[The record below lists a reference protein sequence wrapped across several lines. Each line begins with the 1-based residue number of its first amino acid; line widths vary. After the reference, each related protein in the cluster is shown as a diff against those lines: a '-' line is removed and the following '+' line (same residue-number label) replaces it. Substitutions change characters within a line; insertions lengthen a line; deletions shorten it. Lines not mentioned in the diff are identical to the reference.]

1 MYAGVGGSLYPNW
14 PQSSVAG
21 YATTAAQSLIAYA
34 KANNLD
40 GYDLDFEN
48 GLNADWV
55 SQWTQIVPLLGV
67 SHKSSNVDLS
77 IQSLSELLVAH
88 GYLTKASE
96 YGVSQWY
103 VMRRAAVE
111 VS

>member
-55 SQWTQIVPLLGV
+55 SQWTQIIPLLGV
-67 SHKSSNVDLS
+67 SHKSSNVELS
-77 IQSLSELLVAH
+77 IQSLSELRVAH
-88 GYLTKASE
+88 GYLKLSK
-96 YGVSQWY
+96 YGIHQWY
-103 VMRRAAVE
+103 VIRGAADE
-111 VS
+111 LS